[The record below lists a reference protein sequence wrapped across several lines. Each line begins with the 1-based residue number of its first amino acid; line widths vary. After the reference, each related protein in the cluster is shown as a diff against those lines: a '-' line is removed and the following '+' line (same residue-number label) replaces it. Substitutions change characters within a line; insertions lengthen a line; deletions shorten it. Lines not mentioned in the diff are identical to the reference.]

1 MIGLAPCLFIENII
15 LLGSIKLYLIGED
28 LRPDQRI
35 SSAAVIV

>member
-28 LRPDQRI
+28 LRRIREFHQQR
-35 SSAAVIV
+35 